1 MRLRP
6 TLLASSLAL
15 ALASLTACGT
25 SAQAPAAPQAAVV
38 QPAADPRPAAA
49 PAPAAPAVAAA
60 PAAVQQTAAAQ
71 AASAAYDF
79 DMDVFHPVVARNGMV
94 ATEQELASKIGLDIL
109 KAGGNAVD
117 AAVGIGFALAV
128 ALPNAGNLGG
138 GGFMVVHD
146 AKTGKNIA
154 LDFREI
160 APKGATRDMYLDAS
174 GKVVD
179 GKSLY
184 THYAIGVPG
193 TVAGMEHALKSWG
206 TMPLAK
212 VIAPAAALADK
223 GFPVSE
229 TLAKILQQEK
239 KNMGQWPAT
248 RAIFWKNGEPLKAGD
263 TLVQKDLA
271 ASMRLIGQQGARA
284 FYQGAI
290 AQKIAAE
297 TAPHAGAVT
306 LADLRDYQVVERTP
320 TTGTYRGYQIVT
332 MPPPSS
338 GGPHLVQILNMLE
351 PLPLAQWGANSAQ
364 TIHYLAESMKLAY
377 ADRSEYL
384 GDPAF
389 VKIPLK
395 GLTSKAYANELLKT
409 IDPNA
414 ARSGRSIKPGKPQPY
429 ESDQT
434 THYSVVDKAGNAVA
448 VTYTLNTNFGSG
460 IVAKGTGI
468 LLNNEMDDFSAK
480 PGVANAYGLV
490 GGDANAVAAG
500 KRPLSSMTPTMVL
513 KDGKPVLVTGS
524 PGGARIITTVLQTVV
539 NVIDFGMNPAEAAST
554 PRVHHQ
560 WTPDELRIEKGL
572 SPDTIALLKAR
583 GHNVQLKASMGRTQT
598 IQLRGDAL
606 YGYSDPR
613 NPDGK
618 TLGY

>member
-1 MRLRP
+1 MNIRQ
-6 TLLASSLAL
+6 TLLSASLAL
-15 ALASLTACGT
+15 ALASLAAC
-25 SAQAPAAPQAAVV
+25 SATPPQAST
-38 QPAADPRPAAA
+38 
-49 PAPAAPAVAAA
+49 A
-60 PAAVQQTAAAQ
+60 PAAVQQTSAAA

-79 DMDVFHPVVARNGMV
+79 DMDVFHPVVANNGMV
-94 ATEQELASKIGLDIL
+94 ATEQELASRIGLDIL

-138 GGFMVVHD
+138 GGFMMVHD
-146 AKTGKNIA
+146 AKTGKSVA
-154 LDFREI
+154 LDFREV
-160 APKGATRDMYLDAS
+160 APLKATRNMYLDDK
-174 GKVVD
+174 GNVIN

-184 THYAIGVPG
+184 THYAVGVPG
-193 TVAGMEHALKSWG
+193 TVAGMEHALKKWG
-206 TMPLAK
+206 TMPLDK
-212 VIAPAAALADK
+212 VIAPSIALAEK

-229 TLAKILQQEK
+229 TLAKILRQEQ
-239 KNMGQWPAT
+239 KNMGKWPAT
-248 RAIFWKNGEPLKAGD
+248 TEIFWKDGAPLKRGD
-263 TLVQKDLA
+263 LLVQKDLA
-271 ASMRLIGQQGARA
+271 QSMRLIAQQGAKA
-284 FYQGAI
+284 FYEGAI

-297 TAPHAGAVT
+297 MAPHAGAVT
-306 LADLRDYQVVERTP
+306 LQDLREYKVAEREP
-320 TTGTYRGYQIVT
+320 VRGTYRGYEVVT

-338 GGPHLVQILNMLE
+338 GGTHLVQILNMLE
-351 PLPLAQWGANSAQ
+351 QWPLAQWGQNSAQ
-364 TIHYLAESMKLAY
+364 TLHHMAESSKLAY

-384 GDPAF
+384 GDPDF

-395 GLTSKAYANELLKT
+395 GLTSKRYAESLAKT
-409 IDPNA
+409 VDPNR
-414 ARSGRSIKPGKPQPY
+414 ARPAKEIKPGQPQPY

-468 LLNNEMDDFSAK
+468 LLNNEMDDFAAK

-490 GGDANAVAAG
+490 GGDANAVAAK
-500 KRPLSSMTPTMVL
+500 KRPLSSMTPTLVL
-513 KDGKPVLVTGS
+513 KDGKPTLVTGS

-539 NVIDFGMNPAEAAST
+539 NTIDFGNNPAEAAAA

-560 WTPDELRIEKGL
+560 WTPDELRVEKGL
-572 SPDTIALLKAR
+572 SPDTLALLKQR
-583 GHNVQLKASMGRTQT
+583 GHNIAVKPSMGRTQT
-598 IQLRGDAL
+598 IQIRNGQL

-613 NPDGK
+613 NPDGQ

>member
-1 MRLRP
+1 MQIRHP
-6 TLLASSLAL
+6 ILATSIAL
-15 ALASLTACGT
+15 ALASLTACQT
-25 SAQAPAAPQAAVV
+25 APVTPPVEAPIKQAPAAP
-38 QPAADPRPAAA
+38 P
-49 PAPAAPAVAAA
+49 PAVPLVLTA
-60 PAAVQQTAAAQ
+60 PTTSAAQ
-71 AASAAYDF
+71 SAGSSYDF
-79 DMDVFHPVVARNGMV
+79 DMDVFHPVVAKNGMV

-117 AAVGIGFALAV
+117 AAVAVGFALAV
-128 ALPNAGNLGG
+128 ALPNAGNIGG

-146 AKTGKNIA
+146 AKSGKSVA
-154 LDFREI
+154 LDFREV
-160 APKGATRDMYLDAS
+160 APMKATRDMYLDDK
-174 GKVVD
+174 GNVVD

-184 THYAIGVPG
+184 THYAVGVPG
-193 TVAGMEHALKSWG
+193 TVAGMEHALKTWG
-206 TMPLAK
+206 TMPLAR

-229 TLAKILQQEK
+229 TLAKILQQEEK
-239 KNMGQWPAT
+239 TMGKWPT
-248 RAIFWKNGEPLKAGD
+248 TQAIFWKGGTPLKAGD
-263 TLVQKDLA
+263 MLVQRDLA
-271 ASMRLIGQQGARA
+271 RSLRLIGQQGAKA
-284 FYQGAI
+284 FYQGDI
-290 AQKIAAE
+290 ARRIVAE
-297 TAPHAGAVT
+297 MAPHAGAIS
-306 LADLRDYQVVERTP
+306 LQDLRDYRVVERKP
-320 TTGTYRGYQIVT
+320 TRGTYRGYEIVT

-351 PLPLAQWGANSAQ
+351 QWPLAQWGANSAQ
-364 TIHYLAESMKLAY
+364 TIHHMAEASKLAY

-384 GDPAF
+384 GDPDF
-389 VKIPLK
+389 VTVPEA
-395 GLTSKAYANELLKT
+395 GLTSKKYAAQLART
-409 IDPNA
+409 IDPNK
-414 ARSGRSIKPGKPQPY
+414 ARSAAAIKPGKPQAF

-434 THYSVVDKAGNAVA
+434 THYSVVDKSGNAVA

-480 PGVANAYGLV
+480 PGVANAYGLI
-490 GGDANAVAAG
+490 GGDANAVAAK

-539 NVIDFGMNPAEAAST
+539 NTIDFGMNPAEAAAT

-560 WTPDELRIEKGL
+560 WTPDELRVEKGL
-572 SPDTIALLKAR
+572 SPDTLGVLKQR
-583 GHNVQLKASMGRTQT
+583 GHNIALKPSMGRTQT
-598 IQLRGDAL
+598 IQIRDGGLL
-606 YGYSDPR
+606 GYSDPR

>member
-1 MRLRP
+1 MNIRQ
-6 TLLASSLAL
+6 TLLSASLAL
-15 ALASLTACGT
+15 ALASLAAC
-25 SAQAPAAPQAAVV
+25 SATPPQAST
-38 QPAADPRPAAA
+38 
-49 PAPAAPAVAAA
+49 A
-60 PAAVQQTAAAQ
+60 PAAVQQTSAAA

-79 DMDVFHPVVARNGMV
+79 DMDVFHPVVANNGMV
-94 ATEQELASKIGLDIL
+94 ATEQELASRIGLDIL

-138 GGFMVVHD
+138 GGFMMVHD
-146 AKTGKNIA
+146 AKTGKSVA
-154 LDFREI
+154 LDFREV
-160 APKGATRDMYLDAS
+160 APLKATRNMYLDDK
-174 GKVVD
+174 GNVIN

-184 THYAIGVPG
+184 THYAVGVPG
-193 TVAGMEHALKSWG
+193 TVAGMEHALKKWG
-206 TMPLAK
+206 TMPLDK
-212 VIAPAAALADK
+212 VIAPSIALAEK

-229 TLAKILQQEK
+229 TLAKILRQEQ
-239 KNMGQWPAT
+239 KNMGKWPAT
-248 RAIFWKNGEPLKAGD
+248 TEIFWKDGAPLKRGD
-263 TLVQKDLA
+263 LLVQKDLA
-271 ASMRLIGQQGARA
+271 QSMRLIAQQGAKA
-284 FYQGAI
+284 FYEGAI

-297 TAPHAGAVT
+297 MAPHAGAVT
-306 LADLRDYQVVERTP
+306 LQDLREYKVAEREP
-320 TTGTYRGYQIVT
+320 VRGTYRGHEVVT

-338 GGPHLVQILNMLE
+338 GGTHLVQILNMLE
-351 PLPLAQWGANSAQ
+351 QWPLAQWGQNSAQ
-364 TIHYLAESMKLAY
+364 TLHHMAESSKLAY

-384 GDPAF
+384 GDPDF

-395 GLTSKAYANELLKT
+395 GLTSKRYAESLSKT
-409 IDPNA
+409 IDPNR
-414 ARSGRSIKPGKPQPY
+414 ARPAKEIKPGQPQPY

-468 LLNNEMDDFSAK
+468 LLNNEMDDFAAK

-490 GGDANAVAAG
+490 GGDANAVAAK
-500 KRPLSSMTPTMVL
+500 KRPLSSMTPTLVL
-513 KDGKPVLVTGS
+513 KDGKPTLVTGS

-539 NVIDFGMNPAEAAST
+539 NTIDFGNNPAEAAAA

-560 WTPDELRIEKGL
+560 WTPDELRVEKGL
-572 SPDTIALLKAR
+572 SPDTLALLKQR
-583 GHNVQLKASMGRTQT
+583 GHNIAVKPSMGRTQT
-598 IQLRGDAL
+598 IQIRNGQL

-613 NPDGK
+613 NPDGQ

>member
-1 MRLRP
+1 MQLRH
-6 TLLASSLAL
+6 TLLATSLAL

-25 SAQAPAAPQAAVV
+25 PQRDAAAPPAASVAAPQHSAVPV
-38 QPAADPRPAAA
+38 AEPPAAA
-49 PAPAAPAVAAA
+49 PTPAA
-60 PAAVQQTAAAQ
+60 QQTAAAQ

-79 DMDVFHPVVARNGMV
+79 DMDIFHPVVARNGMV
-94 ATEQELASKIGLDIL
+94 ATEQELASQIGLDIL
-109 KAGGNAVD
+109 KSGGNAVD

-154 LDFREI
+154 LDFREV
-160 APKGATRDMYLDAS
+160 APAGASRDMYLDAN

-206 TMPLAK
+206 TLPLAK
-212 VIAPAAALADK
+212 VVAPAAALAAK

-271 ASMRLIGQQGARA
+271 ASIRLIGQQGARA

-306 LADLRDYQVVERTP
+306 LADLRNYKVVERAP
-320 TTGTYRGYQIVT
+320 TTGTYRGYEIVT

-351 PLPLAQWGANSAQ
+351 PLPLAQWGSNSAQ

-384 GDPAF
+384 GDPDF

-395 GLTSKAYANELLKT
+395 GLTSKAYAAQLLKT

-414 ARSGRSIKPGKPQPY
+414 ARSAKSIKPGKPQPY

-460 IVAKGTGI
+460 IVARGTGI
-468 LLNNEMDDFSAK
+468 MLNNEMDDFSAK
-480 PGVANAYGLV
+480 PGVANAYGLM
-490 GGDANAVAAG
+490 GGDANAVAPA

-513 KDGKPVLVTGS
+513 KDGQPVLVTGS
-524 PGGARIITTVLQTVV
+524 PGGARIITAVLQTVV
-539 NVIDFGMNPAEAAST
+539 NVIDFGMNPAEAASV

-560 WTPDELRIEKGL
+560 WTPDELRVEKGL

-583 GHNVQLKASMGRTQT
+583 GHNVVVKPTMGRTQT
-598 IQLRGDAL
+598 IQLRGGAL